1 MKLID
6 WILRRRRDDDLQAEI
21 RAHLSMATQDRIE
34 QGEDPRHAR
43 LRALKEFGNVT
54 LTREAT
60 RQSWGG
66 GAWRERLSDLA
77 QDVRYSIRVLRRS
90 PGYALVVVAV
100 LALGIA
106 ANLTVFSLFNAMAL
120 KPLPAVDGSASL
132 GVLVARTS
140 AGRILPLSHPDF
152 RDLSRAQQTLTG
164 VAGTTMEPFSLG
176 LGTHSERVFGE
187 MVTGNYFSVL
197 GVNASLGRTLL
208 PSDDLSPGK
217 HPVAVISD
225 ALWRRTFAADPAVIG
240 RTIQVNAHPFTI
252 VGVAEPGFQGTVV
265 SLALD
270 LFVPM
275 MMQPQLEGVDHL
287 GDRQASVL
295 WGLGHVKSGS
305 SLGAADAEAALLSSR
320 FDGEHPAREVEQRAA
335 VIPLWQSPFGAQTF
349 MLPAILVF
357 GVMGAL
363 LLLIVCANVSN
374 LVLVRGVSRR
384 GEIAA
389 RLALGASRTRILR
402 LLLVE
407 SLVLAVPGAALG
419 LMTSRAIGTA
429 LRNANLESAAPVP
442 VSLNTSTDWT
452 FVAFALALSCVS
464 SLVFGFIPALR
475 VSKLDLAGVMKDDL
489 SPRGGS
495 RGRLRSALVV
505 AQVAV
510 SLLLLVG
517 AGLVIRSLEAA
528 RTANVGFDE
537 RHVTAVTVDLRS
549 SGYDERRGRMFYERV
564 LDALRAQPGNQSA
577 SLASI
582 LPLTLVDSNSLEL
595 AVEGREPRKGEDMHL
610 LVNTVSPGY
619 LETLRIPLLSGRDF
633 AQTDRES
640 SLPVAIVNG
649 TMARRYWRTP
659 DQALGNRIRVARREW
674 RTIVG
679 VARDIKY
686 ARVTEEPRPHVYL
699 PATQN
704 YSSIMVIH
712 VRSQDAEPAL
722 LARVRSTIQTLD
734 ANVPLVR
741 ANMLRDQTRSALS
754 IFSMAAGT
762 LSVFGVI
769 AMMLTAIGTY
779 GLVSYAAR
787 QSTHEIGI
795 RIAVGADRRDVLG
808 RFLGRGLRLGAVGAV
823 CGLALSLMTA
833 RILSAVL
840 YGVSPTDAVSFS
852 AALAL
857 VMTVVLLASLV
868 PAWRASRTDPIA
880 ALRHR

>member
-43 LRALKEFGNVT
+43 LGALKEFGNVT
-54 LTREAT
+54 LTREVT

-66 GAWRERLSDLA
+66 AWREHLLDLA

-90 PGYALVVVAV
+90 PGYSLVVVAV

-106 ANLTVFSLFNAMAL
+106 ANLAVFSLFNAMAL
-120 KPLPAVDGSASL
+120 KPLPAVDNSASL

-152 RDLSRAQQTLTG
+152 RDLSRAQQTFAS
-164 VAGTTMEPFSLG
+164 VAGTEMEFFSLG

-197 GVNASLGRTLL
+197 GVSASLGRTLL
-208 PSDDLSPGK
+208 PSDDVAPGK

-225 ALWRRTFAADPAVIG
+225 ALWKRTFGADPAVIG
-240 RTIQVNAHPFTI
+240 KTIQLNAHPFTI
-252 VGVAEPGFQGTVV
+252 VGVSEPGFQGTVV
-265 SLALD
+265 GLALD
-270 LFVPM
+270 LFVPV
-275 MMQPQLEGVDHL
+275 MMQPQLGGVDLL
-287 GDRQASVL
+287 GDRQASIL
-295 WGLGHVKSGS
+295 WGLGHVRPGS
-305 SLGAADAEAALLSSR
+305 SLGAADAEAAVLSSR
-320 FDGEHPAREVEQRAA
+320 FDAEHPAREVEQRAV
-335 VIPLWQSPFGAQTF
+335 VIPLWQSPFGAQTY
-349 MLPAILVF
+349 MLPAISVL
-357 GVMGAL
+357 GAMGAL

-389 RLALGASRTRILR
+389 RLALGASRGRILR

-407 SLVLAVPGAALG
+407 SIVLAVPGAVLG
-419 LMTSRAIGTA
+419 LATSRAIGA
-429 LRNANLESAAPVP
+429 LLRNANLSSAAPVP
-442 VSLNTSTDWT
+442 ISLNTSTDWT
-452 FVAFALALSCVS
+452 FVAFALVLSCVS
-464 SLVFGFIPALR
+464 SLVFGFLPALR
-475 VSKLDLAGVMKDDL
+475 SSNVDLAGVMKDDL

-495 RGRLRSALVV
+495 RSRMRSALVV

-510 SLLLLVG
+510 SVLLLVG
-517 AGLVIRSLEAA
+517 AGLVVRSLEAA

-537 RHVTAVTVDLRS
+537 RHVTAVTVELQS
-549 SGYDERRGRMFYERV
+549 SGYDEARGRVFYERL
-564 LDALRAQPGNQSA
+564 LDALRAQSGNDTA

-582 LPLTLVDSNSLEL
+582 LPLTMVDSNSLEI
-595 AVEGREPRKGEDMHL
+595 AVEGHEPRKGEDMRL
-610 LVNTVSPGY
+610 MVNTVSPGY
-619 LETLRIPLLSGRDF
+619 LDTLRIPLLAGRDF
-633 AQTDRES
+633 AQNDGDT
-640 SLPVAIVNG
+640 SLPVAIVNE

-659 DQALGNRIRVARREW
+659 DQALGNRIRVARRQW

-686 ARVTEEPRPHVYL
+686 ARLTEEPRPHVYL

-704 YSSIMVIH
+704 YSSAMVVH

-722 LARVRSTIQTLD
+722 LARIRATVEALD
-734 ANVPLVR
+734 PNVPLVR
-741 ANMLRDQTRSALS
+741 TNMLRDQTRSALS

-762 LSVFGVI
+762 LSVFGMI
-769 AMMLTAIGTY
+769 AMLLTAIGTY
-779 GLVSYAAR
+779 GLISYAAR

-795 RIAVGADRRDVLG
+795 RIALGADRRDVLG
-808 RFLGRGLRLGAVGAV
+808 RFLGRGLRLGAAGVV
-823 CGLALSLMTA
+823 CGLALSLLIA
-833 RILSAVL
+833 RILASVL
-840 YGVSPTDAVSFS
+840 YGVSPTDVVSFS

-857 VMTVVLLASLV
+857 VMTIVLVASLI

>member
-1 MKLID
+1 
-6 WILRRRRDDDLQAEI
+6 
-21 RAHLSMATQDRIE
+21 
-34 QGEDPRHAR
+34 
-43 LRALKEFGNVT
+43 
-54 LTREAT
+54 
-60 RQSWGG
+60 
-66 GAWRERLSDLA
+66 
-77 QDVRYSIRVLRRS
+77 
-90 PGYALVVVAV
+90 
-100 LALGIA
+100 
-106 ANLTVFSLFNAMAL
+106 
-120 KPLPAVDGSASL
+120 
-132 GVLVARTS
+132 
-140 AGRILPLSHPDF
+140 
-152 RDLSRAQQTLTG
+152 
-164 VAGTTMEPFSLG
+164 
-176 LGTHSERVFGE
+176 
-187 MVTGNYFSVL
+187 
-197 GVNASLGRTLL
+197 
-208 PSDDLSPGK
+208 
-217 HPVAVISD
+217 
-225 ALWRRTFAADPAVIG
+225 
-240 RTIQVNAHPFTI
+240 
-252 VGVAEPGFQGTVV
+252 
-265 SLALD
+265 
-270 LFVPM
+270 
-275 MMQPQLEGVDHL
+275 
-287 GDRQASVL
+287 
-295 WGLGHVKSGS
+295 
-305 SLGAADAEAALLSSR
+305 LLSSR
-320 FDGEHPAREVEQRAA
+320 FDAEHPAREVEQRAA
-335 VIPLWQSPFGAQTF
+335 VIPLWQSPFGAQTY

-389 RLALGASRTRILR
+389 RLALGASRGRILR

-419 LMTSRAIGTA
+419 LLTSRAIGRL
-429 LRNANLESAAPVP
+429 LRDGNLSSAAPIP
-442 VSLNTSTDWT
+442 VSLNTSADWT
-452 FVAFALALSCVS
+452 FVAFALVLSCAS
-464 SLVFGFIPALR
+464 SLVFGFVPALR
-475 VSKLDLAGVMKDDL
+475 ASKVDLAGVMKDDL

-495 RGRLRSALVV
+495 RGRMRSALVV

-517 AGLVIRSLEAA
+517 AGLVVRSLEAA

-549 SGYDERRGRMFYERV
+549 SGYDERRGRVFYERL
-564 LDALRAQPGNQSA
+564 LDALRAQPGNESV

-582 LPLTLVDSNSLEL
+582 LPLTMVDSNSLEL
-595 AVEGREPRKGEDMHL
+595 AVEGRDPRKGEDMRL
-610 LVNTVSPGY
+610 LVNSVSPEY
-619 LETLRIPLLSGRDF
+619 LETLRIPVLSGRDF
-633 AQTDRES
+633 ARTDREA
-640 SLPVAIVNG
+640 SLPVAIVNE

-699 PATQN
+699 PAMQN
-704 YSSIMVIH
+704 YSSMMVLH

-722 LARVRSTIQTLD
+722 LARIRTTIQTLD

-808 RFLGRGLRLGAVGAV
+808 RFLGRGLRLGAVGA
-823 CGLALSLMTA
+823 ALSLMTA

-840 YGVSPTDAVSFS
+840 YGVSSTDAVSFS

-857 VMTVVLLASLV
+857 VMTVVLLASLI
-868 PAWRASRTDPIA
+868 PAWRASRIDPIA

>member
-1 MKLID
+1 MGLFD
-6 WILRRRRDDDLQAEI
+6 WILRRRREDDLQAEI
-21 RAHLSMATQDRIE
+21 RAHLSMATHDRIE
-34 QGEDPRHAR
+34 QGDHPTRAR
-43 LRALKEFGNVT
+43 LAALKEFGNVT

-60 RQSWGG
+60 RRSWG
-66 GAWRERLSDLA
+66 GAWRERLMDLT
-77 QDVRYSIRVLRRS
+77 QDVRYSFRVLRRS

-100 LALGIA
+100 LGLGIA
-106 ANLTVFSLFNAMAL
+106 ANLAVFGLFSAIAL
-120 KPLPAVDGSASL
+120 KPLPAVDDSARL
-132 GVLVARTS
+132 TVLLARTS
-140 AGRILPLSHPDF
+140 AGRLVPLSYPDF

-208 PSDDLSPGK
+208 PADDLSPGK

-240 RTIQVNAHPFTI
+240 RTIQINAHPFTI

-270 LFVPM
+270 LFVPV
-275 MMQPQLEGVDHL
+275 MMQPQLKGVDHL

-320 FDGEHPAREVEQRAA
+320 FDAEHPAREVEQRAA

-407 SLVLAVPGAALG
+407 SLVLAVPGAAIG
-419 LMTSRAIGTA
+419 LMMSRAIGTA

-442 VSLNTSTDWT
+442 ISLNTSTDWT

-475 VSKLDLAGVMKDDL
+475 VSKVDLAAVMKDDL

-495 RGRLRSALVV
+495 RGRMRSALVV

-517 AGLVIRSLEAA
+517 AGLVIRSFEAA

-537 RHVTAVTVDLRS
+537 RHVTAVTVDVRS

-564 LDALRAQPGNQSA
+564 LDALRTQPGNQSA

-595 AVEGREPRKGEDMHL
+595 AVEGREPREGEDMRL
-610 LVNTVSPGY
+610 LVNSVSPGY

-633 AQTDRES
+633 VQTDRES
-640 SLPVAIVNG
+640 SLPVAIVNE
-649 TMARRYWRTP
+649 TMARRFWGTP
-659 DQALGNRIRVARREW
+659 NQALGNRIRVARREW

-686 ARVTEEPRPHVYL
+686 ARVTEEPRWHVYL
-699 PATQN
+699 PAMQN
-704 YSSIMVIH
+704 YSSMMVIH
-712 VRSQDAEPAL
+712 VRSLDAEPAL
-722 LARVRSTIQTLD
+722 LARIRSTIQTLD
-734 ANVPLVR
+734 PNVPLFRV
-741 ANMLRDQTRSALS
+741 NMLRDQTRSALS
-754 IFSMAAGT
+754 IFSMAAGMLT
-762 LSVFGVI
+762 VFGAI

-787 QSTHEIGI
+787 QGTHEIGI
-795 RIAVGADRRDVLG
+795 RIAVGADRLDVLG
-808 RFLGRGLRLGAVGAV
+808 RFLGRGLRLGAAGAV
-823 CGLALSLMTA
+823 CGLVLAWLIA
-833 RILSAVL
+833 RLLTGLL
-840 YGVSPTDAVSFS
+840 YGVSPTDVVSFS

-857 VMTVVLLASLV
+857 VMAIVVAASLV

>member
-34 QGEDPRHAR
+34 QGEDPRHAH
-43 LRALKEFGNVT
+43 LGALKEFGNVT

-66 GAWRERLSDLA
+66 AWREYLLDVT
-77 QDVRYSIRVLRRS
+77 QDIRYSVRVLRRT

-106 ANLTVFSLFNAMAL
+106 ANLAVFSLFNAMAL
-120 KPLPAVDGSASL
+120 KPLPAVDDSASL
-132 GVLVARTS
+132 RVLVARTS

-152 RDLSRAQQTLTG
+152 LDLSRAQQTLTS
-164 VAGTTMEPFSLG
+164 VAGTTMEFFSLG

-197 GVNASLGRTLL
+197 GVRAGLGRTLL
-208 PSDDLSPGK
+208 PSDDVAPGK

-225 ALWRRTFAADPAVIG
+225 ALWKRTFGADPAVIG
-240 RTIQVNAHPFTI
+240 KTIQLNAHPFTI
-252 VGVAEPGFQGTVV
+252 VGVSEPGFQGTVV
-265 SLALD
+265 GVALD
-270 LFVPM
+270 MFVPV
-275 MMQPQLEGVDHL
+275 MMQPQLRGVDLL
-287 GDRQASVL
+287 GDRQASIL
-295 WGLGHVKSGS
+295 WGLGRVRAGS

-320 FDGEHPAREVEQRAA
+320 FDAEHPAREVEQRAA
-335 VIPLWQSPFGAQTF
+335 VIPMWQSPFGAQTY
-349 MLPAILVF
+349 MLPAISVL
-357 GVMGAL
+357 GVMGTL

-389 RLALGASRTRILR
+389 RLALGASRGRILR

-407 SLVLAVPGAALG
+407 SIVLAVPGAALG
-419 LMTSRAIGTA
+419 LVTSRAIGSL
-429 LRNANLESAAPVP
+429 LRNANLSSAAPIP

-452 FVAFALALSCVS
+452 FVAFALVLSCLS
-464 SLVFGFIPALR
+464 SLVFGFLPALR
-475 VSKLDLAGVMKDDL
+475 ASKVDLAGVMKDDL

-495 RGRLRSALVV
+495 RGRMRSALVV

-517 AGLVIRSLEAA
+517 AGLVVRSLEAA

-549 SGYDERRGRMFYERV
+549 SGYEERRGRMFYER
-564 LDALRAQPGNQSA
+564 LIDALQAQPGNESV

-582 LPLTLVDSNSLEL
+582 LPLTMVDSNSLEL
-595 AVEGREPRKGEDMHL
+595 AVEGRAPRKGEDMRL
-610 LVNTVSPGY
+610 LVNSVSPGY
-619 LETLRIPLLSGRDF
+619 LETLRIPLMSGRDF
-633 AQTDRES
+633 ARTDGES
-640 SLPVAIVNG
+640 SLPVAIVNE

-659 DQALGNRIRVARREW
+659 DQALGNRIRIARREW

-704 YSSIMVIH
+704 YSSTMVLH

-741 ANMLRDQTRSALS
+741 TNMLRDQTRSALS

-762 LSVFGVI
+762 LTVFGVI
-769 AMMLTAIGTY
+769 AMLLTAIGTY

-795 RIAVGADRRDVLG
+795 RIALGAGRRDVLG
-808 RFLGRGLRLGAVGAV
+808 RFLGRGLRLGAAGAV
-823 CGLALSLMTA
+823 CGVVLALVVA
-833 RILSAVL
+833 RLLSTLL
-840 YGVSPTDAVSFS
+840 YGVSATDVVSFT

-857 VMTVVLLASLV
+857 AMTIVLLASLI

>member
-1 MKLID
+1 MKD
-6 WILRRRRDDDLQAEI
+6 
-21 RAHLSMATQDRIE
+21 
-34 QGEDPRHAR
+34 
-43 LRALKEFGNVT
+43 FGNVT

-66 GAWRERLSDLA
+66 AWRERLLDLS
-77 QDVRYSIRVLRRS
+77 QDARYSLRVLRRS
-90 PGYALVVVAV
+90 PGYSVVVIAV

-106 ANLTVFSLFNAMAL
+106 ANLSVFGLFNAMAL
-120 KPLPAVDGSASL
+120 KPLPAVDNSASL
-132 GVLVARTS
+132 SVLVARTS
-140 AGRILPLSHPDF
+140 AGRIVPLSHPDF
-152 RDLSRAQQTLTG
+152 RELSRAQQTLTS
-164 VAGTTMEPFSLG
+164 VAGTTMEAFSLG

-197 GVNASLGRTLL
+197 GVRASLGRALM
-208 PSDDLSPGK
+208 PSDDQSPGK

-225 ALWRRTFAADPAVIG
+225 ALWKRTFAADPAVIG
-240 RTIQVNAHPFTI
+240 KTIQVNAQPFTI

-270 LFVPM
+270 LFVPV
-275 MMQPQLEGVDHL
+275 MMQPQLQGADFL
-287 GDRQASVL
+287 GDRQAAIL
-295 WGLGHVKSGS
+295 WGLGRVKSGS
-305 SLGAADAEAALLSSR
+305 SVGAADAEAALLSSR
-320 FDGEHPAREVEQRAA
+320 LDTEHPAREVEQRAA

-357 GVMGAL
+357 AVMSAL

-374 LVLVRGVSRR
+374 LVLVRVVSRR

-389 RLALGASRTRILR
+389 RLALGASRARILR

-419 LMTSRAIGTA
+419 LATSRAIGTV
-429 LRNANLESAAPVP
+429 LRNVNLESAAPVP

-452 FVAFALALSCVS
+452 FVVFALVVSCTS
-464 SLVFGFIPALR
+464 SPVFGFLPALHS
-475 VSKLDLAGVMKDDL
+475 SKVDLAGVMKDDL

-495 RGRLRSALVV
+495 RGRMRGALVV

-517 AGLVIRSLEAA
+517 AGLVVRSLEAA

-549 SGYDERRGRMFYERV
+549 SGYDEPRGRGFYERV
-564 LDALRAQPGNQSA
+564 LDALRAQPGNESVA
-577 SLASI
+577 LASI

-595 AVEGREPRKGEDMHL
+595 AVEGREPRKGEDMRL
-610 LVNTVSPGY
+610 LVNSVSPGY

-640 SLPVAIVNG
+640 SLPVAIINE
-649 TMARRYWRTP
+649 TMARRYWGTP
-659 DQALGNRIRVARREW
+659 NQALGNRIRVARREW

-686 ARVTEEPRPHVYL
+686 ARVNEGPRPHVYL
-699 PATQN
+699 PAMQN
-704 YSSIMVIH
+704 YSSMMVLH

-722 LARVRSTIQTLD
+722 LTRIQSTIQTLD
-734 ANVPLVR
+734 PNVPIVR
-741 ANMLRDQTRSALS
+741 SNMLRDQTRSALS

-762 LSVFGVI
+762 LTMFGVI
-769 AMMLTAIGTY
+769 AMLLTAIGTY
-779 GLVSYAAR
+779 GLVSYAAH

-795 RIAVGADRRDVLG
+795 RIAVGADRNDVLG
-808 RFLGRGLRLGAVGAV
+808 RFLTRGVRLGAFGAV
-823 CGLALSLMTA
+823 CGLVLSLMIA
-833 RILSAVL
+833 RLLASLL
-840 YGVSPTDAVSFS
+840 YGISPTDVVSFS
-852 AALAL
+852 AALGL
-857 VMTVVLLASLV
+857 VMIVVLLASLI

>member
-1 MKLID
+1 MRLID

-34 QGEDPRHAR
+34 QGEDPRHAH
-43 LRALKEFGNVT
+43 LGALKEFGNVT

-66 GAWRERLSDLA
+66 AWREYLLDVT
-77 QDVRYSIRVLRRS
+77 QDIRYSVRVLRRT

-106 ANLTVFSLFNAMAL
+106 ANLAVFSLFNAMAL
-120 KPLPAVDGSASL
+120 KPLPAVDNSASL

-152 RDLSRAQQTLTG
+152 LDLSRAQQTLTS
-164 VAGTTMEPFSLG
+164 VAGTTMEFFSLG

-197 GVNASLGRTLL
+197 GVRAGLGRTLL
-208 PSDDLSPGK
+208 PSDDVAPGK

-225 ALWRRTFAADPAVIG
+225 ALWKRTFGADPAVIG
-240 RTIQVNAHPFTI
+240 KTIQLNAHPFTI
-252 VGVAEPGFQGTVV
+252 VGVSEPGFQGTVV
-265 SLALD
+265 GVALD
-270 LFVPM
+270 MFVPV
-275 MMQPQLEGVDHL
+275 MMQPQLRGVDL
-287 GDRQASVL
+287 LNDRQASIL
-295 WGLGHVKSGS
+295 WGLGRVRSGS
-305 SLGAADAEAALLSSR
+305 SLSAADTEAALLSSR
-320 FDGEHPAREVEQRAA
+320 FDAEHPAREVEQRAA
-335 VIPLWQSPFGAQTF
+335 VIPMWQSPFGAQTY
-349 MLPAILVF
+349 MLPAISVL

-389 RLALGASRTRILR
+389 RLALGASRGRILR

-407 SLVLAVPGAALG
+407 SIVLAVPGAALG
-419 LMTSRAIGTA
+419 LVTSRAIGGL
-429 LRNANLESAAPVP
+429 LRNGNLSSAAPIP
-442 VSLNTSTDWT
+442 VSLNTSADWT
-452 FVAFALALSCVS
+452 FVAFALVLSCAS
-464 SLVFGFIPALR
+464 SLVFGFLPALR
-475 VSKLDLAGVMKDDL
+475 ASKVNLAGVMKDDL

-495 RGRLRSALVV
+495 RGRMRSALVV

-517 AGLVIRSLEAA
+517 AGLVVRSLEAA

-549 SGYDERRGRMFYERV
+549 SGYDERRGRVFYER
-564 LDALRAQPGNQSA
+564 LIDALQAQPGNESV

-582 LPLTLVDSNSLEL
+582 LPLTMVDSNSLEL
-595 AVEGREPRKGEDMHL
+595 AVEGRDPRKGEDMRL
-610 LVNTVSPGY
+610 LVNSVSPGY
-619 LETLRIPLLSGRDF
+619 LETLRIPLMSGRDF
-633 AQTDRES
+633 ARTDGES
-640 SLPVAIVNG
+640 SLPVAIVNE

-659 DQALGNRIRVARREW
+659 DQALGNRIRIARREW

-704 YSSIMVIH
+704 YSSMMVLH

-741 ANMLRDQTRSALS
+741 TNMLRDQTRSALS

-762 LSVFGVI
+762 LTVFGVI
-769 AMMLTAIGTY
+769 AMLLTAIGTY

-795 RIAVGADRRDVLG
+795 RIALGAGRRDVLG
-808 RFLGRGLRLGAVGAV
+808 RFLGRGLRLGAFGVV
-823 CGLALSLMTA
+823 CGLALSLLIA
-833 RILSAVL
+833 RILASLL

-857 VMTVVLLASLV
+857 VITIVLIASLI
-868 PAWRASRTDPIA
+868 PAWRASRIDPIA

>member
-1 MKLID
+1 MRLID
-6 WILRRRRDDDLQAEI
+6 WIVRRRRDDDLQAEI
-21 RAHLSMATQDRIE
+21 RAHLSMATQDRIK

-66 GAWRERLSDLA
+66 AWREHLLDLM
-77 QDVRYSIRVLRRS
+77 QDIRYSIRVLRRS
-90 PGYALVVVAV
+90 PVYALVVVAV

-106 ANLTVFSLFNAMAL
+106 ANLAVFSLFNAMAL
-120 KPLPAVDGSASL
+120 KPLPAVDDSASL

-152 RDLSRAQQTLTG
+152 LDLSRAQQTLTS
-164 VAGTTMEPFSLG
+164 VAGTTMEFFSLG

-197 GVNASLGRTLL
+197 GVRAGLGRTLL
-208 PSDDLSPGK
+208 PSDDVAPGN

-225 ALWRRTFAADPAVIG
+225 ALWKRTFGADPAVIG
-240 RTIQVNAHPFTI
+240 KTIQLNTHPFTI
-252 VGVAEPGFQGTVV
+252 VGVSEPGFQGTVV
-265 SLALD
+265 GVALD
-270 LFVPM
+270 MFVPV
-275 MMQPQLEGVDHL
+275 MMQPQLRGVDLL
-287 GDRQASVL
+287 GDRQASIL
-295 WGLGHVKSGS
+295 WGLGHVRSGS

-320 FDGEHPAREVEQRAA
+320 FDAEHPAREVEQHAA
-335 VIPLWQSPFGAQTF
+335 VIPLWQSPFGAQTY
-349 MLPAILVF
+349 MLPAISVL

-374 LVLVRGVSRR
+374 LVLVRAVSRR

-389 RLALGASRTRILR
+389 RLALGASRGRILR

-407 SLVLAVPGAALG
+407 SIVLAVPGAALG
-419 LMTSRAIGTA
+419 LVTSRAIGIL
-429 LRNANLESAAPVP
+429 LRNANLSSAAPIP

-452 FVAFALALSCVS
+452 FVAFALVLSCLS
-464 SLVFGFIPALR
+464 SLVFGFLPALR
-475 VSKLDLAGVMKDDL
+475 ASKVDLAGVMKDDL

-495 RGRLRSALVV
+495 RGRMRSALVV

-517 AGLVIRSLEAA
+517 AGLVVRSLEAA

-549 SGYDERRGRMFYERV
+549 SGYDERRGRNFYER
-564 LDALRAQPGNQSA
+564 LIDALQAQPGNESV

-582 LPLTLVDSNSLEL
+582 LPLTMVDSNSLEL
-595 AVEGREPRKGEDMHL
+595 AVEGRAPRKGEDMRL
-610 LVNTVSPGY
+610 LVNSVSPGY
-619 LETLRIPLLSGRDF
+619 LATLRIPLLSGRDF
-633 AQTDRES
+633 ARTDGES
-640 SLPVAIVNG
+640 SLPVAIVNE
-649 TMARRYWRTP
+649 TMARRYWQTP
-659 DQALGNRIRVARREW
+659 DQALGNRIRVARRDW

-704 YSSIMVIH
+704 YSSMMVLH

-741 ANMLRDQTRSALS
+741 TNMLRDQTRSALS

-762 LSVFGVI
+762 LTVFGMI
-769 AMMLTAIGTY
+769 AMLLTAIGTY

-795 RIAVGADRRDVLG
+795 RIALGAGRRDVLG
-808 RFLGRGLRLGAVGAV
+808 RFLGRGLRLGAFGVV
-823 CGLALSLMTA
+823 CGLALSLLIA
-833 RILSAVL
+833 RILASLL

-857 VMTVVLLASLV
+857 VITIVLIASLI

>member
-1 MKLID
+1 MRLID

-34 QGEDPRHAR
+34 QGEDPRHAH

-66 GAWRERLSDLA
+66 AWREYLLDVT
-77 QDVRYSIRVLRRS
+77 QDIRYSVRVLRRT

-106 ANLTVFSLFNAMAL
+106 ANLAVFSLLNAMAL

-152 RDLSRAQQTLTG
+152 RDLSRAQQTLTS
-164 VAGTTMEPFSLG
+164 VAGTEMEFFSLG

-197 GVNASLGRTLL
+197 GVSAGLGRTLL
-208 PSDDLSPGK
+208 PSDDVAPGQ

-225 ALWRRTFAADPAVIG
+225 ALWKRTFGADPAVIG
-240 RTIQVNAHPFTI
+240 KTIQLNAHPFTI
-252 VGVAEPGFQGTVV
+252 VGVSQPGFQGTVV
-265 SLALD
+265 GVALD
-270 LFVPM
+270 VFVPV
-275 MMQPQLEGVDHL
+275 MMQPQLRGVDL
-287 GDRQASVL
+287 LSDRQASIL
-295 WGLGHVKSGS
+295 WGLGRVRAGS
-305 SLGAADAEAALLSSR
+305 SLGAADTEAALLSSR
-320 FDGEHPAREVEQRAA
+320 FDAEHPAREVEQRAA
-335 VIPLWQSPFGAQTF
+335 VIPMWQSPFGAQTY
-349 MLPAILVF
+349 MLPAISVL

-389 RLALGASRTRILR
+389 RLALGASRGRILR

-407 SLVLAVPGAALG
+407 SIVLAVPSAALG
-419 LMTSRAIGTA
+419 LVTSRAIGSL
-429 LRNANLESAAPVP
+429 LRNANLSSAAPIP

-452 FVAFALALSCVS
+452 FVAFALVLSCAS
-464 SLVFGFIPALR
+464 SLVFGFLPALR
-475 VSKLDLAGVMKDDL
+475 SSNVDLAGVMKDDL

-495 RGRLRSALVV
+495 RGRMRNALVV

-510 SLLLLVG
+510 SVLLLVG
-517 AGLVIRSLEAA
+517 AGLVVRSLEAA

-537 RHVTAVTVDLRS
+537 RHVTAVTVDLQS
-549 SGYDERRGRMFYERV
+549 SGYDQARGRAFYERL
-564 LDALRAQPGNQSA
+564 LDALRAQSGNETA

-582 LPLTLVDSNSLEL
+582 LPLTMVDSNSLEI
-595 AVEGREPRKGEDMHL
+595 AVEGREPRKGEDMRL
-610 LVNTVSPGY
+610 LVNSVSPGY
-619 LETLRIPLLSGRDF
+619 LQTLRIPLLSGRDF
-633 AQTDRES
+633 ARTDREA
-640 SLPVAIVNG
+640 SLPVAIVNE

-659 DQALGNRIRVARREW
+659 DQALGNRIRVARRQW

-686 ARVTEEPRPHVYL
+686 ARVTEQPRPHVYL

-704 YSSIMVIH
+704 YSSAMVVH

-722 LARVRSTIQTLD
+722 LARIRSTIQTLD
-734 ANVPLVR
+734 PNVPLVR
-741 ANMLRDQTRSALS
+741 TNMLRDQTRSALS

-769 AMMLTAIGTY
+769 AMLLTGIGTY

-795 RIAVGADRRDVLG
+795 RIALGAGRRDVLG
-808 RFLGRGLRLGAVGAV
+808 RFLGRGLRLGAAGVL
-823 CGLALSLMTA
+823 CGLALSLLIA
-833 RILSAVL
+833 RILASLL

-852 AALAL
+852 AALGL
-857 VMTVVLLASLV
+857 VMTIVLVASLI